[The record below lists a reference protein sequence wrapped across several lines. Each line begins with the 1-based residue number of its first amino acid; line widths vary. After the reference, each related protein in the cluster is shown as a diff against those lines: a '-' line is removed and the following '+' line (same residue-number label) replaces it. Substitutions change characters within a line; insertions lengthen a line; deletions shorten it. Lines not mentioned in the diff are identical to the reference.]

1 VEIVLKKAVLTG
13 ALGKTPFFSQL
24 TKVQSDE
31 LLACFQEKVFLE
43 EVVILYFAFERTF
56 NFW

>member
-1 VEIVLKKAVLTG
+1 MLKKAVLTG